1 MGRSPN
7 VSYHDLV
14 RPEEEDWHMLR
25 DSAERR
31 KIQNRLAQRA
41 YRRNIKYRSM
51 ELEKLKQELSEIRK
65 KTKSKTHI
73 D

>member
-1 MGRSPN
+1 
-7 VSYHDLV
+7 
-14 RPEEEDWHMLR
+14 MLR

-73 D
+73 DRE